1 MRNTLLSRDYRDCR
15 LVYEWKG
22 VDTLAQYVKVETLN
36 EIAGMLILNIYI
48 FSELFVISF
57 GHQNLN

>member
-22 VDTLAQYVKVETLN
+22 VDTPAQYVKVETLN

-48 FSELFVISF
+48 FSVNCL
-57 GHQNLN
+57 

>member
-1 MRNTLLSRDYRDCR
+1 MRNTLLLRDYHDCR

-36 EIAGMLILNIYI
+36 EKVGMLILTIYI
-48 FSELFVISF
+48 FSELFVNSF

>member
-48 FSELFVISF
+48 FSVNCL
-57 GHQNLN
+57 

>member
-1 MRNTLLSRDYRDCR
+1 MRNTLLSRDYHDCR
-15 LVYEWKG
+15 LIYEWKG

-36 EIAGMLILNIYI
+36 DIAGMLILTIYI
-48 FSELFVISF
+48 SSELFVIFF